1 MERKDI
7 TLHVAPEALMAL
19 ALILEMKLDEWEEDP
34 QKELYLLMPDL
45 IDEFKYTIDEMSK
58 QGTLAS
64 KIFGKNREIHPTKIT
79 FSSENGQHVFYPAK
93 DLPVVDGWHILFIGS
108 NVKIGVKGQKLTPIR
123 IKQGKLVPQD
133 TDMNDVYKTLLIGA
147 GFTYYKIKD
156 DLLDITGKGSQPIT
170 GCSIEW
176 GKSDFYDQTNL

>member
-1 MERKDI
+1 
-7 TLHVAPEALMAL
+7 
-19 ALILEMKLDEWEEDP
+19 MKLDEWEEDP
-34 QKELYLLMPDL
+34 QKEVCMLMPDL

-64 KIFGKNREIHPTKIT
+64 KIFGKNRKIHPTKIT
-79 FSSENGQHVFYPAK
+79 FSSESGQHVFYPEK
-93 DLPVVDGWHILFIGS
+93 DLPVVERLAHLVHRLKSQNRGERTKTDTHTH
-108 NVKIGVKGQKLTPIR
+108 KTR
-123 IKQGKLVPQD
+123 KLVPQD
-133 TDMNDVYKTLLIGA
+133 TDMNDVYKKLLVGA

-176 GKSDFYDQTNL
+176 KKSDFYDQTNL

>member
-1 MERKDI
+1 MKRKDI

-19 ALILEMKLDEWEEDP
+19 ALILETKINEWEEDP
-34 QKELYLLMPDL
+34 QKELYMLMPDL

-64 KIFGKNREIHPTKIT
+64 KIFGKNRDIRPAKIT
-79 FSSENGQHVFYPAK
+79 FTSEKGMHTLYPAK

-108 NVKIGVKGQKLTPIR
+108 KIKIGVKGQKLAPVN
-123 IKQGKLVPQD
+123 IKQGKLMPRD
-133 TDMNDVYKTLLIGA
+133 IDMNDLYHKLTVGA
-147 GFTYYKIKD
+147 GFTYYETED
-156 DLLDITGKGSQPIT
+156 DLLDITGEGTLPIT

-176 GKSDFYDQTNL
+176 EKSDFGKV